1 MAKFNKDEFLNL
13 ISTKV
18 KDAIKNELITQE
30 DIQSNDI
37 ERLEGFIQ
45 YSLADYIEDRK
56 MAIDILKDF
65 NYDER
70 YQWDKLQNEY
80 GKFNTLSD
88 IALVNLWKFLESQGI
103 MSYSYYDGDSEIAP
117 GKPIKYEEDEFE
129 DEGNDD
135 FTEDDFYDEYEEDDF
150 EDDMPVRKR
159 YVVK

>member
-80 GKFNTLSD
+80 GKFNTLTD
-88 IALVNLWKFLESQGI
+88 IALVNLWKFLESQGFL
-103 MSYSYYDGDSEIAP
+103 SYSYYNSEDIKP
-117 GKPIKYEEDEFE
+117 GMPISYDEDEFE

-135 FTEDDFYDEYEEDDF
+135 FTDDDYFDEWEEDDI
-150 EDDMPVRKR
+150 ENDEPVRRR